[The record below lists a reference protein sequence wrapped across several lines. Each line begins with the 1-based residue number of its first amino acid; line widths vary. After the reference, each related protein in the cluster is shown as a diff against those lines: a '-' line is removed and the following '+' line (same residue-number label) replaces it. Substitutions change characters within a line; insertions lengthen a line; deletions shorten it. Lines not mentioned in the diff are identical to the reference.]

1 MAFIQG
7 EHSNHFTKKKGFM
20 PITEPGDNT
29 STSLYMTEASRHLS
43 SKSVWSDGKKSHDF
57 VKLHLHTICI
67 CMPYV
72 YTCTYTLYYLL
83 LGLWSTNSAGL
94 GPLKLN
100 VKLWCSVKK
109 TKARKQSVPDFRAP
123 ELRCFLLTAI
133 SCHSALLSA
142 GWIEKLRYNQ
152 TSVAWLWITI
162 SILDMP
168 SPFVA
173 VVATAC

>member
-1 MAFIQG
+1 
-7 EHSNHFTKKKGFM
+7 
-20 PITEPGDNT
+20 
-29 STSLYMTEASRHLS
+29 MTGASRHLS

-123 ELRCFLLTAI
+123 ELLCFLLTAI